1 MSQTPEPGT
10 GPQSPVG
17 RDESEQVWD
26 PAQILRDRAAATR
39 RDRDASIQD
48 LRRTMDDE
56 EILDEFGINLDGIE
70 S

>member
-10 GPQSPVG
+10 GPQPPSGP
-17 RDESEQVWD
+17 DESEPVRD
-26 PAQILRDRAAATR
+26 PVHILRDRAAATR

-48 LRRTMDDE
+48 LRQTMGDE